1 MSKIETAIAQ
11 MEAWAADNSHG
22 YDQQYRWGERGDF
35 DCSAAVI
42 QAWELAGVPVKSGGA
57 TYTGNMRGVFL
68 TYTGNMRGVFL
79 RCGFEDVT
87 AGIDLAT
94 GSGLQRG
101 DVLLNIANH
110 TAMYCG
116 AGQEVEASIN
126 ELGTATGG
134 QPGDQTGREFLVRS
148 YRNYPWDCVLRYGGE
163 DSGSTEDKP
172 GYAKPTYEYAVR
184 LGLLKEGMAD
194 MQVQAVQELL
204 AARGYYSGDCDG
216 IMGELTKR
224 AVMGYQAD
232 AGLLTDGEVGGDTW
246 TALLKG

>member
-1 MSKIETAIAQ
+1 MSVIESAIAQ
-11 MEAWAADNSHG
+11 MEAWAADDSHG
-22 YDQQYRWGERGDF
+22 YDQQYRWGERGDY

-42 QAWELAGVPVKSGGA
+42 SAWELAGVPVKSSGA
-57 TYTGNMRGVFL
+57 

-87 AGIDLAT
+87 SQIDLAS

-101 DVLLNIANH
+101 DVLLNIINH

-116 AGQEVEASIN
+116 GGQEVEASIN
-126 ELGTATGG
+126 ENGTVTGG
-134 QPGDQTGREFLVRS
+134 QPGDQTGREFLMRP
-148 YRNYPWDCVLRYGGE
+148 YRNYPWDCVLRYTGE
-163 DSGSTEDKP
+163 GETSSARP
-172 GYAKPTYEYAVR
+172 GPTYEYTVR

-194 MQVQAVQELL
+194 MQVQTVQELL

-232 AGLLTDGEVGGDTW
+232 TGLLTDGEVGGDTW

>member
-1 MSKIETAIAQ
+1 MSKVEAAIAQ

-22 YDQQYRWGERGDF
+22 YDQEYRWGERGDY

-42 QAWELAGVPVKSGGA
+42 QAWELAGVPVKSSGA

-68 TYTGNMRGVFL
+68 C
-79 RCGFEDVT
+79 CGFEDVT
-87 AGIDLAT
+87 GRVDLST
-94 GSGLQRG
+94 GSGLERG
-101 DVLLNIANH
+101 DVLLNIINH

-126 ELGTATGG
+126 ENGGTTGG
-134 QPGDQTGREFLVRS
+134 QPGDQTGREFLMRP
-148 YRNYPWDCVLRYGGE
+148 YRNYPWDCVLRYT
-163 DSGSTEDKP
+163 GSTEDKP
-172 GYAKPTYEYAVR
+172 ARPGPTYEYTVR

-232 AGLLTDGEVGGDTW
+232 TGLLTDGEVGGDTW
-246 TALLKG
+246 TRLIKG

>member
-1 MSKIETAIAQ
+1 MSVIENAIAQ
-11 MEAWAADNSHG
+11 MEAWAADDSHG
-22 YDQQYRWGERGDF
+22 YDQQYRWGERGDY

-42 QAWELAGVPVKSGGA
+42 QAWELAGVPVKSSGA
-57 TYTGNMRGVFL
+57 

-79 RCGFEDVT
+79 RCGFQDVT
-87 AGIDLAT
+87 GSVDLAS

-116 AGQEVEASIN
+116 DGMEVEASIN
-126 ELGTATGG
+126 ENGGTTGG
-134 QPGDQTGREFLVRS
+134 QPGDQTGREFLVRP
-148 YRNYPWDCVLRYGGE
+148 YRNYPWDCVLRYTGAESGE
-163 DSGSTEDKP
+163 P
-172 GYAKPTYEYAVR
+172 GYTKPTYEYTVR

-194 MQVQAVQELL
+194 MQVQTVQELL

-232 AGLLTDGEVGGDTW
+232 TGLLTDGEVGGDTW
-246 TALLKG
+246 TRLIKG